1 MLESSN
7 GVQLNDFRHE
17 LKVPFQRMQFAGF
30 QNWLQNAG
38 LRPVKQFADR
48 VIHSVYL
55 DTSSLDDYQDN
66 VAGIGQRGKLR
77 IRWYNDATDDMV
89 LELKNKKGRLANKLL
104 IKLDNPSGELPFDR
118 TISNR
123 LLRSSERSQ
132 SVAKQCTLF
141 PSLHVQYHRAYYE
154 IGGGIRMTIDQQIRY
169 QRLYPIRSSVSTAS
183 VVDVVVEF
191 KYPTSKA
198 KAAAQL
204 LTGMPGRIFRHSKY
218 VIGVDTVCDL

>member
-1 MLESSN
+1 
-7 GVQLNDFRHE
+7 
-17 LKVPFQRMQFAGF
+17 MQFSKF
-30 QNWLQNAG
+30 ENWLKEAG
-38 LRPVKQFADR
+38 IRPVKQFSDR

-77 IRWYNDATDDMV
+77 IRWYNDATNDMV

-104 IKLDNPSGELPFDR
+104 IQLDNPSGELPFER
-118 TISNR
+118 AISNR
-123 LLRSSERSQ
+123 LLRSSDRSRE
-132 SVAKQCTLF
+132 VAKQCSLF

-154 IGGGIRMTIDQQIRY
+154 IGGGIRMTIDRQIRY
-169 QRLYPIRSSVSTAS
+169 QRLYPIKSSRLTDS

-191 KYPTSKA
+191 KYPTSKS
-198 KAAAQL
+198 KQAAQM